1 MALIKCGECGNDVS
15 SNASSCPKCGNP
27 IAPAVAPATAARTV
41 EPITVTTQATAK
53 KFKGHQ
59 LVAAG
64 LCCLGV
70 VLIVAGD
77 SYFAWGALVMV
88 AGLVWFFVARAVA
101 WWNHS

>member
-1 MALIKCGECGNDVS
+1 MALIKCGECGNEVS
-15 SNASSCPKCGNP
+15 SNAISCPKCGNP
-27 IAPAVAPATAARTV
+27 IAAVVAPVVAVKTAK
-41 EPITVTTQATAK
+41 PITVTTQATGK

-59 LVAAG
+59 LGAAA

-77 SYFAWGALVMV
+77 SSAAWGALVML
-88 AGLVWFFVARAVA
+88 AGLVWYFAARAGA